1 MSAALQGKIAFVT
14 GGSRGIGAGIVR
26 RLARDG
32 AMVAFTYAKGREP
45 AEKLVKEIAASGG
58 KTLAL
63 QADAADSNA
72 VAAAIDAAARQL
84 GGIDILVNNA
94 GTAFF
99 KPAEQTTL
107 AELDQLF
114 AINVRGTFAA
124 ILASLKYLKDGG
136 RIINIGSSLGERVPF
151 GGLTVYSA
159 TKGAVRSLTQG
170 LARELGPRGITVNT
184 VQPGPIDTDLNPASG
199 AAAHNQSNINALNRF
214 GHVDEV
220 AALVA
225 YLASPAASFVTGA
238 SLNVDGGVNA

>member
-1 MSAALQGKIAFVT
+1 MTKQLQDKIAFVT

-26 RLARDG
+26 RLAKDG
-32 AMVAFTYAKGREP
+32 AKVAFTYTKGREP
-45 AEKLVKEIAASGG
+45 AEKLVAELRAAGSVAI
-58 KTLAL
+58 AL
-63 QADAADSNA
+63 QADAADSDA
-72 VAAAIDAAARQL
+72 VTRAVSDAAKQL

-107 AELDQLF
+107 SELDQLF

-124 ILASLKYLKDGG
+124 VLASLKYLKAGG

-170 LARELGPRGITVNT
+170 LARELGSRGITVNT

-199 AAAHNQSNINALNRF
+199 SAAHNQSSINALNRF

-225 YLASPAASFVTGA
+225 YVASPQASFVTGA
-238 SLNVDGGVNA
+238 SLTVDGGVNA